1 MLFLKRFLLGLI
13 LPVVLWACV
22 ADGSGGIQVEEAWT
36 RATSVAPVHQGHGG
50 GKTTTAV
57 YLTIRNRG
65 AIGDRLLGA
74 ESALVPEVEMHQSII
89 DETQVM
95 RMRKVEALSLEPG
108 ETVRFEPG
116 SYHFMLIG
124 LTDNLKAGDQFEMKL
139 LFEDAGV
146 QVVPVQVRNN

>member
-1 MLFLKRFLLGLI
+1 MLFPKRLFLGLI
-13 LPVVLWACV
+13 LPVALWACS

-36 RATSVAPVHQGHGG
+36 RATRMASAHQGHGG

-74 ESALVPEVEMHQSII
+74 ETALAPAIEMHQSII
-89 DETQVM
+89 DENQVM
-95 RMRKVEALSLEPG
+95 RMRKVEALLLEPG

-124 LTDNLKAGDQFEMKL
+124 LTEDLKAGDQFEMKM
-139 LFEDAGV
+139 LFEGAGV
-146 QVVPVQVRNN
+146 QVVPVRVRSN